1 VRGSIRDRTR
11 LATCLQFGPRFL
23 HSTGQAHK
31 GGPNSGLFLQ
41 LTAEPAADVTIPG
54 RTASFGVIE
63 AAQAAGDFRV
73 LADRG
78 RRLLRAHIADGT
90 DAGITIIAEAIERAL
105 A

>member
-1 VRGSIRDRTR
+1 
-11 LATCLQFGPRFL
+11 
-23 HSTGQAHK
+23 
-31 GGPNSGLFLQ
+31 
-41 LTAEPAADVTIPG
+41 
-54 RTASFGVIE
+54 VIE